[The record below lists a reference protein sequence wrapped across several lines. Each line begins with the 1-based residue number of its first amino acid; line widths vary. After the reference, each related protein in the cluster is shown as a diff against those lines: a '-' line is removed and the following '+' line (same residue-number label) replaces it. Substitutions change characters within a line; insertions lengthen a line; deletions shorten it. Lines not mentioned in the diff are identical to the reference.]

1 MPARGS
7 YFKYKRGLNVIMIII
22 GGRKSAAKVGFLL
35 VILLAVLL
43 LVHFIGVSRLT
54 PESIRNLIIS
64 FGWWGPAIYIVMYT
78 LRPLLLF
85 PAIILTLAG
94 GLAFGPW
101 WGTLYV
107 IIGGLLGACLCFGI
121 ARFLGREKMQNYLGD
136 FPKIKSFDEQVVEHG
151 FRAMLVMRIV
161 PIFPYDP
168 VSYLAGLS
176 KMRFSDYVA
185 ATAIGMVPGAFAYN
199 VLGYSLTDIL
209 SPTFLLAVVLV
220 IFVMCTPLV
229 YHFVKNK

>member
-1 MPARGS
+1 
-7 YFKYKRGLNVIMIII
+7 MIITS
-22 GGRKSAAKVGFLL
+22 GKKSAAKAGVLV
-35 VILLAVLL
+35 VILLGILL

-54 PESIRNLIIS
+54 PEAIRNLILS
-64 FGWWGPAIYIVMYT
+64 FGWWGPVIYILLYT
-78 LRPLLLF
+78 IRPLLLF

-101 WGTLYV
+101 WGTVYV
-107 IIGGLLGACLCFGI
+107 VLGGLLGACLCFSI
-121 ARFLGREKMQNYLGD
+121 ARTLGQEKMKKYLGRFSHIEA
-136 FPKIKSFDEQVVEHG
+136 FDDQIVEHG
-151 FRAMLVMRIV
+151 FRTMLIMRLV

-176 KMRFSDYVA
+176 SIRFRDYAA

-199 VLGYSLTDIL
+199 VLGYSLTDML
-209 SPTFLLAVVLV
+209 SPTFLLAIALV
-220 IFVMCTPLV
+220 MLVMFTPLV

>member
-1 MPARGS
+1 MSERGS

-22 GGRKSAAKVGFLL
+22 GGRKSAVKVGFLL
-35 VILLAVLL
+35 VILLVVLL

-64 FGWWGPAIYIVMYT
+64 FGWWGPAIYIIMYT
-78 LRPLLLF
+78 IRPLLLF

-107 IIGGLLGACLCFGI
+107 VIGGLLGACLCFGI
-121 ARFLGREKMQNYLGD
+121 ARFLGREKMQKYLGD
-136 FPKIKSFDEQVVEHG
+136 FPQIKSFDEQVVEHG

-176 KMRFSDYVA
+176 NMRFRDYVA

-209 SPTFLLAVVLV
+209 SPTFLLAVALV
-220 IFVMCTPLV
+220 IVVMCTPLV

>member
-1 MPARGS
+1 MPDRGS
-7 YFKYKRGLNVIMIII
+7 YFKYKRGLDIIMIIT
-22 GGRKSAAKVGFLL
+22 GGKKSAIKVGFLL
-35 VILLAVLL
+35 VGLLVVLL

-54 PESIRNLIIS
+54 PEAIRNVILS
-64 FGWWGPAIYIVMYT
+64 FGWWGPVVYIIMYT

-107 IIGGLLGACLCFGI
+107 IIGGLLGACLCFLI
-121 ARFLGREKMQNYLGD
+121 SRALGREKMQKYLGE
-136 FPKIKSFDEQVVEHG
+136 FPQIQAFDDQVVEHG
-151 FRAMLVMRIV
+151 FRTMLVMRIV

-176 KMRFSDYVA
+176 KMKFRDYTL
-185 ATAIGMVPGAFAYN
+185 ATGIGMVPGAFAYN

-209 SPTFLLAVVLV
+209 SPTFFMSVALV
-220 IFVMCTPLV
+220 MVVMCTPLV
-229 YHFVKNK
+229 YHFVKHK

>member
-1 MPARGS
+1 
-7 YFKYKRGLNVIMIII
+7 MIIE
-22 GGRKSAAKVGFLL
+22 GGKKSAVKVGFF
-35 VILLAVLL
+35 VMILCIVLL
-43 LVHFIGVSRLT
+43 LVHFVGVSRLT
-54 PESIRNLIIS
+54 PEAIRKLIVS
-64 FGWWGPAIYIVMYT
+64 FGWWGPAVYIFIYTI
-78 LRPLLLF
+78 RPLLLF
-85 PAIILTLAG
+85 PALILTLAG

-107 IIGGLLGACLCFGI
+107 VIGGLLGACLCFVI
-121 ARFLGREKMQNYLGD
+121 ARHLGQERMKKYIGR
-136 FPKIKSFDEQVVEHG
+136 FPQIEAFDDKITEHG
-151 FRAMLVMRIV
+151 FRTMLIMRIV

-176 KMRFSDYVA
+176 KMRFRDYTA

-209 SPTFLLAVVLV
+209 SPTFLMAVALV
-220 IFVMCTPLV
+220 IVVMFTPLV

>member
-1 MPARGS
+1 
-7 YFKYKRGLNVIMIII
+7 MIIT
-22 GGRKSAAKVGFLL
+22 GGKKSALKVGSLL
-35 VILLAVLL
+35 VMLLAVLL

-64 FGWWGPAIYIVMYT
+64 FGWWGPAVFIIMCT
-78 LRPLLLF
+78 IRPLLLF

-107 IIGGLLGACLCFGI
+107 VIGGLLGACLCFAI
-121 ARFLGREKMQNYLGD
+121 ARLLGREKTKKYLGD
-136 FPKIKSFDEQVVEHG
+136 FSQIQAFDDQMVEHG
-151 FRAMLVMRIV
+151 FRTMLVMRIV

-176 KMRFSDYVA
+176 NMRFRDYAA

-199 VLGYSLTDIL
+199 VLGYSLTDML
-209 SPTFLLAVVLV
+209 SPTFLLAVALVVLV
-220 IFVMCTPLV
+220 MFTPLV
-229 YHFVKNK
+229 YHFVKK